1 MGVMVMKRKVLLIG
15 ALVVVLVVIIFLL
28 TGRGKSDTLK
38 IGTIMSTSGPVSHFG
53 SQCRD
58 AMLLAIDEF
67 NAKGG
72 VLGKQVELI
81 VEDDEKNPEKT
92 MNALI
97 KLATKDKVKVVLG
110 GLTSDCTLA
119 ITKEAQQRGILLFT
133 PTSTNDAVTDAGDL
147 IFRACFKDSFQGTVM
162 AQFAVE
168 TLGAKKA
175 AVLYDM
181 NNDYST
187 GLAQSFEETFTA
199 FGGRVVASESYAGG
213 DKDFNAQITKIKAGD
228 PDVLFL
234 PDYYNTI
241 SLITKQVR
249 NQGLDVTMLGPDGWD
264 ELVGQAGE
272 EAVGGYYCNH
282 YSPDA
287 DDPDV
292 EQFVRKYRERYG
304 ITPNALA
311 ALGYDATY
319 ILLEAIERAGTDDP
333 QKLKAAL
340 METDNKYVTG
350 HITFDENRNPVK
362 STTILKVVKGADGK
376 LTTEY
381 VGMVNPE

>member
-1 MGVMVMKRKVLLIG
+1 MKKKMIALG
-15 ALVVVLVVIIFLL
+15 ALVVVLVVVILL
-28 TGRGKSDTLK
+28 VTGRGGSDTLK

-58 AMLLAIDEF
+58 AMLMAVDEF
-67 NAKGG
+67 NARGG

-92 MNALI
+92 MNALV
-97 KLATKDKVKVVLG
+97 KLVTKDKVKAVLG
-110 GLTSDCTLA
+110 ALTSDCTLA
-119 ITKEAQQRGILLFT
+119 ITQEAQRRGVLLFT
-133 PTSTNDAVTDAGDL
+133 PTSTNDMVTDAGDL
-147 IFRACFKDSFQGTVM
+147 IFRSCFKDSFQGQVM

-168 TLGAKKA
+168 NLKATKA

-187 GLAQSFEETFTA
+187 GLTKSFEETFA
-199 FGGRVVASESYAGG
+199 ALGGTVVASESYAGG
-213 DKDFNAQITKIKAGD
+213 DKDFNAQITKIKAAA

-234 PDYYNTI
+234 PDYYNTV
-241 SLITKQVR
+241 SLIINQVR
-249 NQGLDVTMLGPDGWD
+249 NQGLDAVLLGPDGWD

-272 EAVGGYYCNH
+272 EAVGGYFCNH

-287 DDPDV
+287 EDDDV
-292 EQFVRKYRERYG
+292 QEFVRKYRERYG

-311 ALGYDATY
+311 ALGYDAAY

-333 QKLKAAL
+333 QALKAAL
-340 METDNKYVTG
+340 METNKKYVTG
-350 HITFDENRNPVK
+350 HITFDENHNPVK
-362 STTILKVVKGADGK
+362 STTILKVIQGADGK
-376 LTTEY
+376 LATEY
-381 VGMVNPE
+381 VGMVDPE

>member
-1 MGVMVMKRKVLLIG
+1 MKKKMIALG
-15 ALVVVLVVIIFLL
+15 ALVVVLVVVILL
-28 TGRGKSDTLK
+28 VTGRGGSDTLK

-58 AMLLAIDEF
+58 AMLMAVDEF
-67 NAKGG
+67 NARGG

-92 MNALI
+92 MNALV
-97 KLATKDKVKVVLG
+97 KLATKDKVRVVLG
-110 GLTSDCTLA
+110 ALTSDCTLA
-119 ITKEAQQRGILLFT
+119 ITQEAQRRGILLFT

-147 IFRACFKDSFQGTVM
+147 IFRSCFKDSFQGQVM
-162 AQFAVE
+162 AQFAIE
-168 TLGAKKA
+168 NLNATKA

-187 GLAQSFEETFTA
+187 GLTKSFEETFVA
-199 FGGRVVASESYAGG
+199 LGGTVVATESYAGG
-213 DKDFNAQITKIKAGD
+213 DKDFNAQITKIKAAD

-234 PDYYNTI
+234 PDYYNTV
-241 SLITKQVR
+241 SLIINQAR
-249 NQGLDVTMLGPDGWD
+249 NQGLDAIMLGPDGWD

-272 EAVGGYYCNH
+272 EAVGNYFCNH

-287 DDPDV
+287 DDEDV
-292 EQFVRKYRERYG
+292 QEFVRKYRERYG

-311 ALGYDATY
+311 ALGYDAAY
-319 ILLEAIERAGTDDP
+319 IVLEAIERAGTDDP
-333 QKLKAAL
+333 QVLKEAL
-340 METDNKYVTG
+340 METNKKYVTG
-350 HITFDENRNPVK
+350 HITFDESHNPVK
-362 STTILKVVKGADGK
+362 STTILKVVQGPDGR

-381 VGMVNPE
+381 VGMVDPE

>member
-1 MGVMVMKRKVLLIG
+1 
-15 ALVVVLVVIIFLL
+15 
-28 TGRGKSDTLK
+28 
-38 IGTIMSTSGPVSHFG
+38 
-53 SQCRD
+53 
-58 AMLLAIDEF
+58 
-67 NAKGG
+67 
-72 VLGKQVELI
+72 
-81 VEDDEKNPEKT
+81 
-92 MNALI
+92 
-97 KLATKDKVKVVLG
+97 
-110 GLTSDCTLA
+110 
-119 ITKEAQQRGILLFT
+119 
-133 PTSTNDAVTDAGDL
+133 
-147 IFRACFKDSFQGTVM
+147 M
-162 AQFAVE
+162 AQFAIE
-168 TLGAKKA
+168 TLNAKKG

-187 GLAQSFEETFTA
+187 GLTKSFEETFTA
-199 FGGRVVASESYAGG
+199 LGGTVVATESYAGG
-213 DKDFNAQITKIKAGD
+213 DKDFNAQITKIKAEE

-234 PDYYNTI
+234 PDYYNTV

-287 DDPDV
+287 DDFDV
-292 EQFVRKYRERYG
+292 EQFVAQYRERYG
-304 ITPNALA
+304 LTPNALA

-319 ILLEAIERAGTDDP
+319 IVLEAIERAGTDDP

-340 METDNKYVTG
+340 METSAKYVTG
-350 HITFDENRNPVK
+350 HITFDENRDPVK

-381 VGMVNPE
+381 VGVVNPD

>member
-1 MGVMVMKRKVLLIG
+1 MKRKMLTLGMLMVLL
-15 ALVVVLVVIIFLL
+15 VLLF
-28 TGRGKSDTLK
+28 TGCGKSDTLK
-38 IGTIMSTSGPVSHFG
+38 IGTIMSTSGSVSHFG
-53 SQCRD
+53 TQCRD
-58 AMLLAIDEF
+58 AMLLAIDEI

-72 VLGKQVELI
+72 VLGKKVELI
-81 VEDDEKNPEKT
+81 AEDDEKNPEKT

-97 KLATKDKVKVVLG
+97 KLVTKDKVKVVLG

-147 IFRACFKDSFQGTVM
+147 IFRACFQDSFQGRVM
-162 AQFAVE
+162 AQFAIE
-168 TLGAKKA
+168 NLGAKKGA
-175 AVLYDM
+175 ILYDM

-187 GLAQSFEETFTA
+187 GLMKSFEETFTA
-199 FGGRVVASESYAGG
+199 LGGTVVAKESYAGG
-213 DKDFNAQITKIKAGD
+213 DKDFNAQITKIKAED

-249 NQGLDVTMLGPDGWD
+249 NQGLDVIMLGADGWD
-264 ELVGQAGE
+264 ELVGQAGD
-272 EAVGGYYCNH
+272 EAIGGYYCNH
-282 YSPDA
+282 YSPDS

-292 EQFVRKYRERYG
+292 ERFVTKYRERFG
-304 ITPNALA
+304 VTPNALA

-319 ILLEAIERAGTDDP
+319 IVLEAIERAGTDDP
-333 QKLKAAL
+333 QKVKEAL
-340 METDNKYVTG
+340 MQTNKKYVTG
-350 HITFDENRNPVK
+350 HITFDEKHNPVK

>member
-1 MGVMVMKRKVLLIG
+1 MKRKLLVVG
-15 ALVVVLVVIIFLL
+15 ALVVVLAVIIVLL

-53 SQCRD
+53 TQCRD

-67 NAKGG
+67 NARGG

-81 VEDDEKNPEKT
+81 AEDDEKNPEKT

-97 KLATKDKVKVVLG
+97 KLITKDKVKVVLG

-133 PTSTNDAVTDAGDL
+133 PTSTNDSVTDAGDL
-147 IFRACFKDSFQGTVM
+147 IFRACFKDSFQGQVM
-162 AQFAVE
+162 AQFAIE
-168 TLGAKKA
+168 NLGAKKA
-175 AVLYDM
+175 AILYDM

-187 GLAQSFEETFTA
+187 GLMKSFEETFTA
-199 FGGRVVASESYAGG
+199 FGGTVVASESYAGG

-249 NQGLDVTMLGPDGWD
+249 NQGLDVIMLGPDGWD

-292 EQFVRKYRERYG
+292 VEFVRKYRERYG
-304 ITPNALA
+304 VTPNALA

-319 ILLEAIERAGTDDP
+319 IVLEAIERAGTDDP

-340 METDNKYVTG
+340 METDKKYVTG
-350 HITFDENRNPVK
+350 HITFDANRNPVK

>member
-1 MGVMVMKRKVLLIG
+1 MKKKWLIVG
-15 ALVVVLVVIIFLL
+15 ALVVVVAVIIIIL

-38 IGTIMSTSGPVSHFG
+38 IGVIMSTSGPVSHFG

-58 AMLLAIDEF
+58 AMLMAVDEF
-67 NAKGG
+67 NARGG

-97 KLATKDKVKVVLG
+97 KLVTKDKVKVVLG

-133 PTSTNDAVTDAGDL
+133 PTSTNDMVTDAGDL
-147 IFRACFKDSFQGTVM
+147 VFRACFKDSFQGTVM
-162 AQFAVE
+162 AQFAIE
-168 TLGAKKA
+168 TLNAKKG

-187 GLAQSFEETFTA
+187 GLTKSFEETFTA
-199 FGGRVVASESYAGG
+199 LGGTVVATESYAGG
-213 DKDFNAQITKIKAGD
+213 DKDFNAQITKIKAEE

-234 PDYYNTI
+234 PDYYNTV

-287 DDPDV
+287 DDFDV
-292 EQFVRKYRERYG
+292 EQFVAQYRERYG
-304 ITPNALA
+304 LTPNALA

-319 ILLEAIERAGTDDP
+319 IVLEAIERAGTDDP

-340 METDNKYVTG
+340 METSAKYVTG
-350 HITFDENRNPVK
+350 HITFDENRDPVK

-381 VGMVNPE
+381 VGVVNPD

>member
-1 MGVMVMKRKVLLIG
+1 MNKKVLTLG
-15 ALVVVLVVIIFLL
+15 ALVVVLAVIIFLL
-28 TGRGKSDTLK
+28 TGRGGSDTLK

-58 AMLLAIDEF
+58 AIQMAVDEF

-72 VLGKQVELI
+72 VLGKQVELL

-92 MNALI
+92 MNSLI
-97 KLATKDKVKVVLG
+97 KLATKDKVKVIIG
-110 GLTSDCTLA
+110 ALTSDCTLA

-133 PTSTNDAVTDAGDL
+133 PTSTSDAVTDAGDL
-147 IFRACFKDSFQGTVM
+147 IFRSCFKDSFQGEVM
-162 AQFAVE
+162 AQYAVE
-168 TLGAKKA
+168 TLGATKA

-187 GLAQSFEETFTA
+187 GLTKSFEGTFA
-199 FGGRVVASESYAGG
+199 ALGGAVVASEAYAGG
-213 DKDFNAQITKIKAGD
+213 DKDFNAQITKIKAVD

-234 PDYYNTI
+234 PDYYNTVA
-241 SLITKQVR
+241 LITKQVR

-292 EQFVRKYRERYG
+292 VEFVRKYKERYNL
-304 ITPNALA
+304 TPNALA
-311 ALGYDATY
+311 ALGYDAAY
-319 ILLEAIERAGTDDP
+319 IVLEAIERAGTDDP
-333 QKLKAAL
+333 QTLKEAL
-340 METDNKYVTG
+340 METGKKYVTG
-350 HITFDENRNPVK
+350 YITFDEEHNPVK
-362 STTILKVVKGADGK
+362 STTILKVIQGADGK
-376 LTTEY
+376 LATEY
-381 VGMVNPE
+381 VGVVTP